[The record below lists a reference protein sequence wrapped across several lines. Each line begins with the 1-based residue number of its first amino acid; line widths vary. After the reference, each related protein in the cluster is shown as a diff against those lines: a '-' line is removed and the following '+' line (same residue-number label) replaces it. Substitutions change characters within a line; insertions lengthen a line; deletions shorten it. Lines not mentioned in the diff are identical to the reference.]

1 MQPTPGLDAKL
12 HQWFDDH
19 ADDVVKL
26 AQDLIS
32 IPSVNPKFN
41 PEESPYGEA
50 NVQEYI
56 ADYLHRLGM
65 DPVLYAASDD
75 RLNLHTPLN
84 PEADRTIAFNGHVD
98 VVPAG
103 DERSWSFPPFSGALS
118 NGRIYG
124 RGAMDMKGGIASAL
138 LALRALH
145 DTGFEIDGKVGM
157 HTVVDEEAGGFG
169 TRDLLSRMKF
179 APDGVIVGEP
189 SNEEIQIAAG
199 GLDWVRV
206 TIRGRSG
213 HAGWRFAEIY
223 PQPFESPERDAGTS
237 INAIDLAS
245 NFLQAVNGLERQWS
259 ATKVHPLL
267 PPGITTISPGVIRGG
282 SGLDG
287 QGLPTLFNNPAVIP
301 DSVAIDFDLKF
312 IPGDDDSVRAEFE
325 DFVSTWAKQHYW
337 TANNP
342 PLVKW
347 EVADLRFPSM
357 DTPFDDSLVT
367 ALSQSVEASGSAP
380 QVTGFPAVADS
391 AFYAAAGSAAVIY
404 GPQGGGI
411 HGPDEWVSIDSLKRV
426 SRNLSLA
433 ALAYLDGR

>member
-1 MQPTPGLDAKL
+1 MPSTTGLDAKL
-12 HQWFDDH
+12 NEWFDDH
-19 ADDVVKL
+19 SDEVVAL

-41 PEESPYGEA
+41 PEESPHGEA
-50 NVQEYI
+50 DVQEYI
-56 ADYLHRLGM
+56 AEYLRQLGM
-65 DPVLYAASDD
+65 EPAVYAVSDD
-75 RLNLHTPLN
+75 RLNLYTPLN
-84 PEADRTIAFNGHVD
+84 SEAERTVAFNGHVD
-98 VVPAG
+98 VVPTG
-103 DERSWSFPPFSGALS
+103 DEQSWSFPPFGGALS

-124 RGAMDMKGGIASAL
+124 RGAMDMKGGIASSL

-145 DTGFEIDGKVGM
+145 EVGFALDGRVGM

-169 TRDLLSRMKF
+169 TRDLLSRMDF

-223 PQPFESPERDAGTS
+223 PQPVGSPEREAGTS

-245 NFLQAVNGLERQWS
+245 NFLQAINSLEKQWS

-282 SGLDG
+282 SGLDD
-287 QGLPTLFNNPAVIP
+287 QGLPRLFNNPAVIP

-312 IPGDDDSVRAEFE
+312 LPGEDDTIRAEFE
-325 DFVSTWAKQHYW
+325 TFVANWAKQHFW
-337 TANNP
+337 TAENP

-347 EVADLRFPSM
+347 EVANLRFPSM
-357 DTPFDDSLVT
+357 DTPHDDRLVT
-367 ALSQSVEASGSAP
+367 TLSRSVEESGDEPRITA
-380 QVTGFPAVADS
+380 FPAVADA
-391 AFYAAAGSAAVIY
+391 AFYAAAGGAAVIY

-426 SRNLSLA
+426 SRSLSST
-433 ALAYLDGR
+433 ALAYLGEK